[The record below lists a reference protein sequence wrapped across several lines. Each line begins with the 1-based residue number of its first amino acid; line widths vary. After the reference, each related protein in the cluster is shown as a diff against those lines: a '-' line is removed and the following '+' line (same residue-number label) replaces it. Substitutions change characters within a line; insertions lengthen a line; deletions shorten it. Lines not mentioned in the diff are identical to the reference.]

1 MIIYVGS
8 AKPFRLKIKNNL
20 EIFNEILIL
29 IISYHLLFY
38 TDYLNDENIKSKIGL
53 S

>member
-1 MIIYVGS
+1 MIIYVVS
-8 AKPFRLKIKNNL
+8 IKPFRLKMKNNL

-29 IISYHLLFY
+29 IISYHLIFY
-38 TDYLNDENIKSKIGL
+38 TDYLTDENIKSKLGL